1 MEFKMNNKK
10 PTPFD
15 DYEARKEK
23 REAELKVSHVSDTPN
38 YMTKGSAFFLL
49 SLILTCALKCETVID
64 FLVWFA
70 AVFILSIFW
79 CFTIRFLM
87 DKMPRV
93 YAVTVN
99 TLYVS
104 LAGLGFT
111 IFKSWIN
118 VKLGSMGFPDLIISN
133 LSGVYDMYYLTPM
146 ILGFSA
152 FLFDSGN
159 GTNEFLIG
167 KHFMRPLGICFA
179 VTLITAAVSRLLGIT
194 KGFLGILILALLLI
208 LLSLIRTAIVKHG
221 VYFSYPDFGS
231 RAIISTSKE
240 LLRSFVFSKLK
251 LTLAAIVSFVA
262 TSSIIY
268 FAGTRFDMHLQ
279 KYAFLITSVIMMIF
293 CCVFENKSPMMFLFD
308 YPLVAMLLSVPYEIG
323 ITVPMIPVYC
333 IAVII
338 ADVCLSAFVFTINR
352 RLLFADISAYVKGVP
367 LILIYVSLILMV
379 GTVTFVLI

>member
-38 YMTKGSAFFLL
+38 YMTKGSALFLL
-49 SLILTCALKCETVID
+49 SLILTCALKCENVID
-64 FLVWFA
+64 FLIWFA
-70 AVFILSIFW
+70 AVFVLCIFW
-79 CFTIRFLM
+79 CFTLRFLT
-87 DKMPRV
+87 DKLPRV
-93 YAVTVN
+93 FFVTVN

-111 IFKSWIN
+111 ILKSWIN

-152 FLFDSGN
+152 FSFNSEGN
-159 GTNEFLIG
+159 QRAFSIG
-167 KHFMRPLGICFA
+167 KDFFRPLGICFA

-194 KGFLGILILALLLI
+194 KGFLAVLIISLLLI
-208 LLSLIRTAIVKHG
+208 LLSIVRSAIVKHG

-231 RAIISTSKE
+231 RAITSISKD
-240 LLRSFVFSKLK
+240 LLKNFIFSKLK

-268 FAGTRFDMHLQ
+268 IAGTNFGIHLQ
-279 KYAFLITSVIMMIF
+279 KYAFLITCIFMMIF
-293 CCVFENKSPMMFLFD
+293 CCLLEKKSPMMFLFD

-323 ITVPMIPVYC
+323 IALPMIPVYC
-333 IAVII
+333 IAVIV

-352 RLLFADISAYVKGVP
+352 RLLFADINANVKGVP

>member
-49 SLILTCALKCETVID
+49 SLILTCALKCENVID
-64 FLVWFA
+64 FLIWFA

-93 YAVTVN
+93 YAIAVN

-111 IFKSWIN
+111 ILKSWIN
-118 VKLGSMGFPDLIISN
+118 VKLGTMGFPDLIISN

-152 FLFDSGN
+152 FAFDSEDN
-159 GTNEFLIG
+159 SNEFYIG
-167 KHFMRPLGICFA
+167 KHFLRPLGICFA
-179 VTLITAAVSRLLGIT
+179 VTLITAAVSHFLGIT
-194 KGFLGILILALLLI
+194 KGFLAVLIIALLLI
-208 LLSLIRTAIVKHG
+208 LLSIIRSAVVKHG
-221 VYFSYPDFGS
+221 VYFSYPNFGS
-231 RAIISTSKE
+231 RTIISTSKE

-251 LTLAAIVSFVA
+251 LTLAATVSFVA
-262 TSSIIY
+262 TSALIY
-268 FAGTRFDMHLQ
+268 ILGTRFGLHLQ
-279 KYAFLITSVIMMIF
+279 MYAFLITSVIMMLF
-293 CCVFENKSPMMFLFD
+293 CCLLEQKSPTMFLLD

-323 ITVPMIPVYC
+323 ISVSMIPVYC

-352 RLLFADISAYVKGVP
+352 RLLFAEVNVHVKGVP